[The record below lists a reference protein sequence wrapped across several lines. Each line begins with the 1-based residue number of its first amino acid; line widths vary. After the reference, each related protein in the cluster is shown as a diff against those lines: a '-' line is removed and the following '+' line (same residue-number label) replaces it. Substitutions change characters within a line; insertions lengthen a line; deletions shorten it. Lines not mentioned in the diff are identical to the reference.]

1 VAFSASTIGFTREQ
15 ALEIGCDDLLSKP
28 FREAD
33 LFALLERQLR
43 IRWRRAQ
50 SAPDRTTGASSVLPT
65 TEQAEAVF
73 EAARRGD
80 ATAVREE
87 LGRLADGD
95 PALREWTRDI
105 EGLAAQFR
113 MQEIRR
119 RLAALTE

>member
-1 VAFSASTIGFTREQ
+1 MGAIA
-15 ALEIGCDDLLSKP
+15 A
-28 FREAD
+28 REAVERAGLRPSQIDCVIFATLSPDVDMPASACLLQEYLD
-33 LFALLERQLR
+33 LPGIPAF
-43 IRWRRAQ
+43 
-50 SAPDRTTGASSVLPT
+50 D
-65 TEQAEAVF
+65 
-73 EAARRGD
+73 RGD

-119 RLAALTE
+119 RLAALTD